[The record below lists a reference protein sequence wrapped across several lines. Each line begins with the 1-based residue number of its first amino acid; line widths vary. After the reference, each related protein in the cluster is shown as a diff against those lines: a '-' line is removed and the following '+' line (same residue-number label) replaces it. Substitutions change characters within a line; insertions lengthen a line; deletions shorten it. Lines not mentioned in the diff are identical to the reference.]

1 MSLSTQQ
8 QVALF
13 ADDFEHKHYFGAAK
27 EYEILEELDGLGKGF
42 FIKIFFI
49 NTKVNLNKWQVTW
62 DAIKQDINDVVGVPI
77 VLQDDRR
84 HPQFAIQNLFAK
96 GYITEVVLDEDK
108 QEASVIARIL
118 DPETITLI
126 QKGKLKFSS
135 PAIVARSNLTLET
148 LASGIDLLHRF
159 IALHLALVNEPAYGT
174 VEAHIH
180 GMCKGTGQA
189 CGAKL
194 KQLSAAVIGELA
206 FVGDCISD
214 KIPIIM
220 EENPDMSNDQAVAI
234 AISMCKEKSADGI
247 DSLTQTPLLKK
258 LQASINRLESEFNQ
272 LQRQASMPEFGNKWG
287 YWINARDIDVFVA
300 VDTTV
305 DKSIIQQCGCSF
317 QAAETKEDGQWITVK
332 GKHIFIPKGEKIDD
346 VLKKE
351 FGDNNN
357 KNSKDN
363 KGGNTKN
370 NMKQDNLETYE
381 QYIEYLQKQVD
392 VEINKSMKKILKDQM
407 NRKDYEISLK
417 QMKDNI
423 EYEKQKLNKS
433 EHKYYDDDGS
443 SHTDSWNAEPMVKEW

>member
-13 ADDFEHKHYFGAAK
+13 AEDFEHKHYFGAAK
-27 EYEILEELDGLGKGF
+27 EYEVLEEYGGLGKGF

-135 PAIVARSNLTLET
+135 PAIVARSNLTMET
-148 LASGIDLLHRF
+148 LGSGVDLLHRF

-194 KQLSAAVIGELA
+194 KQMSAAGI
-206 FVGDCISD
+206 D
-214 KIPIIM
+214 KL
-220 EENPDMSNDQAVAI
+220 
-234 AISMCKEKSADGI
+234 KGADSI

-258 LQASINRLESEFNQ
+258 LQASINRVESEFNQ
-272 LQRQASMPEFGNKWG
+272 LQRQASMPEFDGKWG

-300 VDTTV
+300 VDMTV
-305 DKSIIQQCGCSF
+305 DEAIAAQCPC
-317 QAAETKEDGQWITVK
+317 
-332 GKHIFIPKGEKIDD
+332 
-346 VLKKE
+346 
-351 FGDNNN
+351 N
-357 KNSKDN
+357 
-363 KGGNTKN
+363 
-370 NMKQDNLETYE
+370 
-381 QYIEYLQKQVD
+381 
-392 VEINKSMKKILKDQM
+392 
-407 NRKDYEISLK
+407 
-417 QMKDNI
+417 
-423 EYEKQKLNKS
+423 LNK
-433 EHKYYDDDGS
+433 
-443 SHTDSWNAEPMVKEW
+443 